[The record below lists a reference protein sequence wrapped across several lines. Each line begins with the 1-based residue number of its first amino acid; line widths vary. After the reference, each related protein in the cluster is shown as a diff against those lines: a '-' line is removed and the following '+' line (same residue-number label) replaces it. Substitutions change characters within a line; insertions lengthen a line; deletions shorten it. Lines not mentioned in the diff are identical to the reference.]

1 MVVEVLSASVASLAV
16 VAVPLHLAVAQQAEL
31 ELICREPPS
40 QLLAH
45 QQRVDRVS
53 HSQVD
58 VVVSDEQQHGVEEAQ
73 QDPQYAAGDG
83 WECRHDKDGVDGELE
98 EEDDEGEELL
108 AREGLCVCVDLLV
121 GSFPLPA
128 RLALLGGA
136 LAQRHTDYHLL

>member
-1 MVVEVLSASVASLAV
+1 
-16 VAVPLHLAVAQQAEL
+16 
-31 ELICREPPS
+31 
-40 QLLAH
+40 
-45 QQRVDRVS
+45 
-53 HSQVD
+53 
-58 VVVSDEQQHGVEEAQ
+58 
-73 QDPQYAAGDG
+73 
-83 WECRHDKDGVDGELE
+83 VDGELE